1 MVAELISVGT
11 ELLMGQIVNTDAQY
25 LAQQL
30 SKYGID
36 LYHQSVVGDNM
47 GRLTEAIG
55 VAMKRCDLLILSGGL
70 GPTADDLTKEAVAQY
85 LGRKMVRDEPSWQA
99 IEAYFERSGR
109 VPTPN
114 NFKQAEFPEGAV
126 IFPNSC
132 GTAPGCICEKDGGMI
147 AVLPGPPHEL
157 KAMFE
162 LSLAPW
168 LEAHMDKKIYSRV
181 LRIFGKGESSVEHE
195 LRDMIDG
202 QKNPTI
208 APYAAIGEVT
218 LRVTAACKPDEDP
231 EQLVSPV
238 IEEICRR
245 LGDVVYSTEGEA
257 LPQLVARLMAEKGKT
272 LALAESL
279 TGGMVASDLVEIPGV
294 SRILLEGI
302 VTYTDAAKE
311 RLGVRKETLEQ
322 YGAVSE
328 QTACEMAEAVRRR
341 AGSDYGLSTTGVA
354 GPGPDEKGNPAG
366 LVYVGIADQTGSRA
380 VCVRIGGHR
389 QRVRISAVLRAL
401 DVLRRA
407 LAGCGALQ

>member
-47 GRLTEAIG
+47 NRLVEAIG

-85 LGRKMVRDEPSWQA
+85 LGRKMIRDEPSWKA

-168 LEAHMDKKIYSRV
+168 LEAHMDKKLYSRV
-181 LRIFGKGESSVEHE
+181 LRIFGKGESSVEYE

-231 EQLVSPV
+231 EQLVEPV
-238 IEEICRR
+238 IGEICRR
-245 LGDVVYSTEGEA
+245 LGDVVYSTGGET
-257 LPQLVARLMAEKGKT
+257 LPQLVARLMAEGGKT

-279 TGGMVASDLVEIPGV
+279 TGGMVASDLVEIPGM
-294 SRILLEGI
+294 SRILMEG
-302 VTYTDAAKE
+302 VVAYTDAAKV
-311 RLGVRKETLEQ
+311 RLGVRKETLER
-322 YGAVSE
+322 YGSVSE
-328 QTACEMAEAVRRR
+328 QTAREMAEAIRCR

-366 LVYVGIADQTGSRA
+366 LVYVGIADETGSRA

-407 LAGCGALQ
+407 LTGCKALQ